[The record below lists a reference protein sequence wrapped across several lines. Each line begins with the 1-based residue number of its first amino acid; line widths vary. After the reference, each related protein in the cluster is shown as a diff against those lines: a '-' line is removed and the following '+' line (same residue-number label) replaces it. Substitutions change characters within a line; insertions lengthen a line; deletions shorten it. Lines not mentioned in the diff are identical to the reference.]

1 MPFLQFDQGESY
13 VSDTATCLI
22 QACTKERDI
31 LFASYTNEGILY
43 RKCDSFFF
51 TLQLVSKPLTQK
63 KEEAPAV
70 KSQQPSQYNACK

>member
-31 LFASYTNEGILY
+31 LFISYTYIM
-43 RKCDSFFF
+43 KVIFF

-63 KEEAPAV
+63 KEETPAV